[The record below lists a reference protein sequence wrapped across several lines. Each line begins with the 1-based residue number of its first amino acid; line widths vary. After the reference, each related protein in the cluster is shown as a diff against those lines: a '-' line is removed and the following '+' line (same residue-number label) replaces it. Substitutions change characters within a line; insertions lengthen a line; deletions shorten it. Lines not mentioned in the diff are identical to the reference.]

1 MESSIDEGAMAKLH
15 YIIMEELL
23 ELDCSIRGMQ
33 ITQRKVIDSSFY
45 LTLTIVPQVSSRKM
59 TLSHRP

>member
-1 MESSIDEGAMAKLH
+1 MDEGAMAKPH

-33 ITQRKVIDSSFY
+33 ITQRKVIDSSF
-45 LTLTIVPQVSSRKM
+45 
-59 TLSHRP
+59 LSNPDDRAPGFVQEDDPVTPT